1 MRGLINRL
9 ASIDSSA
16 ERGLRVIEFFDQLV
30 AHRADAEA
38 ITRATA
44 VLAENTAG
52 VVFDGIGEIH
62 VFDRRGT
69 ALDSPGPGRDA
80 LCSEIVVDDETVGRA
95 WLERDGAAGGPEGPG
110 GGEGQEG
117 HEWDELI
124 MSRMAL
130 ALAALYAQFH
140 SDDDTRLGLANPA
153 VLHTL
158 LRERTSEA
166 ETARAARLL
175 GFPAGRPVR
184 VLAISAE
191 DQVDAVLPALRAE
204 VAAVT
209 GGRTVAAAMT
219 GNLAALITTAGPVP
233 FGSVPP
239 GIAVCVGP
247 QTPVEQCLD
256 SWTQARR
263 GLRFAAMKGSLP
275 RWVCADDLGCVIAL
289 ADLDSGE
296 VGRLPDVQAVTELA
310 RGRAGATDLELLDSL
325 GRLTSVRET
334 AAALHMH
341 HSSVAYR
348 ITRISEVLG
357 FDIRSW
363 DGRYRARTALLL
375 WQLHRSGAP
384 L

>member
-1 MRGLINRL
+1 M
-9 ASIDSSA
+9 ASIDSTA

-62 VFDRRGT
+62 VVDPNGLPSR
-69 ALDSPGPGRDA
+69 SSGPGLNA
-80 LCSEIVVDDETVGRA
+80 LFGEIVVDDETVGRA
-95 WLERDGAAGGPEGPG
+95 WLERGTATD
-110 GGEGQEG
+110 G

-124 MSRMAL
+124 ISRMAL
-130 ALAALYAQFH
+130 ALAALYAH
-140 SDDDTRLGLANPA
+140 VYSDDDTRLGLTNPA

-158 LRERTSEA
+158 LRERKSEA

-175 GFPAGRPVR
+175 GFQVGQPVR

-191 DQVDAVLPALRAE
+191 DQVDAALPALRGE
-204 VAAVT
+204 VAART

-219 GNLAALITTAGPVP
+219 AHLAVLITTAGEPP
-233 FGSVPP
+233 YTPVPP
-239 GIAVCVGP
+239 GVAVCVGP
-247 QTPVEQCLD
+247 ETPIEQCLT

-263 GLRFAAMKGSLP
+263 GLRFAAMKGTLSP
-275 RWVCADDLGCVIAL
+275 WVSSDDLGCVIAL
-289 ADLDSGE
+289 ADLDP
-296 VGRLPDVQAVTELA
+296 RQIAQLPDVQAVAHLA
-310 RGRAGATDLELLDSL
+310 EGRAGATDLELLDCL
-325 GRLTSVRET
+325 GRLTSVREA

-348 ITRISEVLG
+348 IARISAELG

-375 WQLHRSGAP
+375 WQLHRTPAP